1 MIGFRMRKLLASL
14 AVALFTHLLPASA
27 AVAVPYY
34 AAGNRI
40 EGAVAFD
47 MATIQSSKGLRSIRI
62 WQFSPTPIYTDAG
75 FKAGDVQTVEFDC
88 GGSRVRFKDRA
99 VFTSVEHIE
108 LQPKLAEEWSSYQA
122 PIGNPDN
129 SLATTAWLLLCG
141 RKVPANWVAYDRLE
155 MIAFDYWSSL
165 IPAPV
170 EGIDPHGVQPPTWA
184 GGNAAEPTG
193 PKTPDPIIP
202 W

>member
-1 MIGFRMRKLLASL
+1 MRMLVAGLALALLSQP
-14 AVALFTHLLPASA
+14 LPASA
-27 AVAVPYY
+27 APAIPYY

-47 MATIQSSKGLRSIRI
+47 MATLQSIEGLRSIRI
-62 WQFSPTPIYTDAG
+62 WQFSPVPIYTEAG

-88 GGSRVRFKDRA
+88 AGGRVRFKDRA
-99 VFTSVEHIE
+99 MFTSVEHIE
-108 LQPKLAEEWSSYQA
+108 PQTKLAEEWSSYQA
-122 PIGNPDN
+122 PSGDPDN

-141 RKVPANWVAYDRLE
+141 RKVPAHWVAYDRLD
-155 MIAFDYWSSL
+155 MIAFDYWSSVT
-165 IPAPV
+165 PVPV

-184 GGNAAEPTG
+184 GGNAAKPIG
-193 PKTPDPIIP
+193 LKIPDPIIP